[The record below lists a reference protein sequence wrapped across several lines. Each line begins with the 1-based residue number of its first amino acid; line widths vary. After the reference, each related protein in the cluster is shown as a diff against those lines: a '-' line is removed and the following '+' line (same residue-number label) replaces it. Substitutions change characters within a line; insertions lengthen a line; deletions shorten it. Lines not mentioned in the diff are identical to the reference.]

1 MRNYQKRKKE
11 GGGERIEKRSL
22 LINVTVSLK
31 NKEVF

>member
-1 MRNYQKRKKE
+1 MRNYKKRGWKNRKKE
-11 GGGERIEKRSL
+11 SL